1 MEKFDALRVAYE
13 LMRTVSPV
21 LELIAERDANLADQA
36 RRATTSIVLN
46 LEEGQLRRGKDRA
59 RFHRQ
64 AGGSSAEL
72 RAALRI
78 ANAWGY
84 THGLENIMALADRV
98 VAMTY
103 RLAHPLPRSPGHSTT

>member
-1 MEKFDALRVAYE
+1 MENFDALRVAYE
-13 LMRTVSPV
+13 LMRSVSPV
-21 LELIAERDANLADQA
+21 LAQIADRDANLADQA

-46 LEEGQLRRGKDRA
+46 LEEGQQRRGKDRA

-64 AGGSSAEL
+64 AGGSAAEL

-84 THGLENIMALADRV
+84 TDHLENIIALADRV
-98 VAMTY
+98 AAMTF
-103 RLAHPLPRSPGHSTT
+103 RLANPLPRSSAKT